1 MKKKCLYVKKFSEI
15 ENLQEEKEIRY
26 YICEEFIN
34 NISKYG
40 VLLFEISRDSK
51 SEDGMY
57 NLTNNRNEVI
67 NMLKLLYE
75 NSIGILGFK
84 DIIKDMMWK
93 IS

>member
-84 DIIKDMMWK
+84 DIIKDMM
-93 IS
+93 

>member
-26 YICEEFIN
+26 YICEEFVN

-84 DIIKDMMWK
+84 DIIKDMM
-93 IS
+93 